1 MSLTY
6 NMNILQHIP
15 KREFGH
21 VLVTLNPLRSTK
33 LELVQGRWE
42 YEHPLYTAKAVR
54 AQKELDRIQ
63 NKRGISF
70 CGAWTRYGFHEDGF
84 SSGVLVARDHLGAKL
99 PFEFVGEEG
108 SRGVPVLGL
117 GDWFVRFVVVM
128 IMVLVVRPLEWLAD
142 FGRRPVRRKMA

>member
-15 KREFGH
+15 EKEFGN
-21 VLVTLNPLRSTK
+21 VLVTLNPLHSTK

-42 YEHPLYTAKAVR
+42 YEHPLYTAKAVK
-54 AQKELDRIQ
+54 AQKELGRIQ

-84 SSGVLVARDHLGAKL
+84 SSGLLAARDHLGAKL
-99 PFEFVGEEG
+99 PFEVVGEEG
-108 SRGVPVLGL
+108 SRGVPVLGW
-117 GDWFVRFVVVM
+117 GDWVVRFIVVM
-128 IMVLVVRPLEWLAD
+128 IMVLVVRPLEILAD
-142 FGRRPVRRKMA
+142 LNRRRREK